1 MKYKTIQSGSDLI
14 VKISGAIT
22 FDDHENMKALISDV
36 EDNSSDQV
44 EVDMQELSAID
55 SAGIGLLLLLNDRV
69 KAFGG
74 ALVLRNIPPV
84 PGKILEVAKIGEIIE
99 IR

>member
-1 MKYKTIQSGSDLI
+1 MKYSTIQSGAGFI
-14 VKISGAIT
+14 VKVSGAIT
-22 FDDHENMKALISDV
+22 FDDHENMKALIVDV
-36 EDNSSDQV
+36 EENNSDHV

-55 SAGIGLLLLLNDRV
+55 SAGVGLLLLLNDRV
-69 KAFGG
+69 KTFGG